1 MNDNFVGFQD
11 GIVDFL
17 GIDVRVFED
26 TFEGSFDRFEI
37 IGRFFFDGHFY
48 ILPKYFYLLEIY
60 GIDTIQSNFLFK
72 FFFENYIVVFV

>member
-26 TFEGSFDRFEI
+26 TFERSFDRFEI
-37 IGRFFFDGHFY
+37 IGRFFFEEHYY
-48 ILPKYFYLLEIY
+48 ILPKYFYLLELSAITF
-60 GIDTIQSNFLFK
+60 ILFFL
-72 FFFENYIVVFV
+72 